1 MCHIGNADTLK
12 ALQSFGVSEKLH
24 GIGIPVNG
32 FTMHINGRVISQVH
46 YVVDKQDVTHPICLP
61 VNQLVVG
68 STFAAGAK
76 ISIKS
81 IIY

>member
-1 MCHIGNADTLK
+1 
-12 ALQSFGVSEKLH
+12 
-24 GIGIPVNG
+24 
-32 FTMHINGRVISQVH
+32 MHINGRVISQVH
-46 YVVDKQDVTHPICLP
+46 YVVDEQDVTHPICLP